1 MTQANVLTFLQ
12 SVDCR
17 VLTKTH
23 VLTDGKWETTGYE
36 AGTWFHYYSGEV
48 HSVDDL
54 YDAVD
59 GMSVIPEFFAVRGNV
74 KPDAPTPIRRT
85 YKQEGS
91 VVLDV
96 DKAWL
101 CIDIDAQPADPNR
114 DHIEQAV
121 ELLPSWLRCA
131 DCVWQ
136 FSSSHG
142 FKPNNQLRVH
152 LWFMLARPVGNN
164 SLRAWAKPMP
174 IDGALY
180 TPVQPHYV
188 GNPLVIGAWD
198 PIKERIGIRR
208 ADARVAIPPPEL
220 MSSEDHDAWQ
230 ERENK
235 ARLEREIARIAVM
248 PPARKSSYDG
258 ERVYARIVQEEI
270 DKIQNATEGNRHR
283 QIYVSAAAVARF
295 AGVSPSASGARP
307 ALEAAA
313 LAVLPKAR
321 SKEAIR
327 VIGEGWAFGLA
338 NPGQLLGPQDV
349 TDEIDKWWNQEET
362 VTTPPKRGRVR
373 LTL

>member
-1 MTQANVLTFLQ
+1 MTEHTLTFLR
-12 SVDCR
+12 SVDYR

-23 VLTDGKWETTGYE
+23 RRTDEGWETTQYE
-36 AGTWFHYYSGEV
+36 GGTWFMPFSGEV
-48 HSVDDL
+48 YTIDDL
-54 YDAVD
+54 HEAVD
-59 GMSVIPEFFAVRGNV
+59 AMSTIHEFFAIRGDI
-74 KPDAPTPIRRT
+74 KPDAARPIRRK
-85 YKQEGS
+85 YKDDG
-91 VVLDV
+91 VVIDV
-96 DKAWL
+96 DKRWL
-101 CIDIDAQPADPNR
+101 CVDIDAQPADP
-114 DHIEQAV
+114 DKCHIDQAIAI
-121 ELLPSWLRCA
+121 LPEWLQAA

-142 FKPNNQLRVH
+142 FKPANQLRVH

-164 SLRAWAKPMP
+164 SLRAWAKPLP

-188 GNPLVIGAWD
+188 GNPLIIGAWD

-220 MSSEDHDAWQ
+220 MSSEDHEAWQ
-230 ERENK
+230 DRENK
-235 ARLEREIARIAVM
+235 ARVDREIARIAVM
-248 PPARKSSYDG
+248 PQARKSSYDG

-362 VTTPPKRGRVR
+362 VTTARKRGRVR